1 MITSIKLLEANQSL
15 AQVLDSE
22 RGSEINVK

>member
-1 MITSIKLLEANQSL
+1 MITSIKLLEANQIL